1 MPRKAVAHEQDY
13 AVSEGPVRLT
23 VVVGDRQYGSSMVFL
38 DDEPVA
44 NGDIEELPLGG
55 LELAGRTAT
64 VYTIVTDVSDAT
76 DDLSVTWMLTGG
88 RKRAVA
94 TEKAPASKK
103 FGSQMFKGT
112 FHFKQ

>member
-103 FGSQMFKGT
+103 FGSQMFRGT